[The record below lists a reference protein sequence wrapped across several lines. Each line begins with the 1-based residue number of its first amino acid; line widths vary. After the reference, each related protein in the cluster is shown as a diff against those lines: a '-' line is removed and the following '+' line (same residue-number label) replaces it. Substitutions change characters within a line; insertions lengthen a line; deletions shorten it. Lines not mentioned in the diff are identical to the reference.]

1 MQHIKQIQLRAKIDE
16 PQRGDIFVE
25 IYNIS
30 ILSSV
35 GAPSN

>member
-25 IYNIS
+25 IYI
-30 ILSSV
+30 ILRF
-35 GAPSN
+35 